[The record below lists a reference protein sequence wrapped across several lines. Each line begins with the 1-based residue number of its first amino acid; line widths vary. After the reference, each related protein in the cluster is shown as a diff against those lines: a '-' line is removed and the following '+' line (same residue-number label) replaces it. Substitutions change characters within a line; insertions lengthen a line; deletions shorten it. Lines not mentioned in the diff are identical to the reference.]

1 MAESVLDGEW
11 QRAEECL
18 GAATL
23 CLDHGFYADAVSRS
37 YYAVLHAAK
46 AALAYVIATDAAAA
60 EDLLPESHEG
70 VINRFGM
77 RLVRPGHIERMWAT
91 FLGQLSQLRFS
102 ADYDVMTIIS
112 ETVSREAAG
121 RAASFLDRMRSLLG
135 GLTP

>member
-11 QRAEECL
+11 RRAEECL

-23 CLDHGFYADAVSRS
+23 CLDHGFYADAVSRA
-37 YYAVLHAAK
+37 YYAVLHATK
-46 AALAYVIATDAAAA
+46 AALAYVTATDVEAAG
-60 EDLLPESHEG
+60 DILPETHEG
-70 VINRFGM
+70 VTNRFGL

-91 FLGQLSQLRFS
+91 ILGQLNQLRFS

-121 RAASFLDRMRSLLG
+121 RSASSLERIRSLLRG
-135 GLTP
+135 DVP